1 MKVCL
6 SKTGIYLDVLLSPRY
21 YYMRHYLDAN
31 TLYGAGWGVGGS
43 PFFMLIPP

>member
-6 SKTGIYLDVLLSPRY
+6 SKTGIYLDVLLSPRC

-31 TLYGAGWGVGGS
+31 TLYGAGWGGVHFS
-43 PFFMLIPP
+43 F